1 MAAIFVLIM
10 SCVAGAIGWWVGEFF
25 GFMPA
30 LVIST
35 VASVFGVYYGQR
47 INREYF
53 GY

>member
-10 SCVAGAIGWWVGEFF
+10 SSVAGAIGWWVGEFF

>member
-1 MAAIFVLIM
+1 M
-10 SCVAGAIGWWVGEFF
+10 SSVAGAIGWWVGEFF

-30 LVIST
+30 VVIST